1 MTDKIMEIDNN
12 KSVISIKNLAKSFD
26 DNSVLKNLNLE
37 LKKGETKSI
46 LGKSGSGKS
55 VLLKIIIGLI
65 PPDEGEIIVLGKKIS
80 DLEYKELLKMR
91 QKVGFIFQS
100 GALYDSMTVR
110 ENLEFPLIKHLN
122 LKQEE
127 IDKKVKEILDKVEL
141 KDAIEKMP
149 SELSGGMRKRVGV
162 ARALILKPEIMLW
175 DEPTTGLD
183 PETSHDISELIVK
196 TQKDFNVSSIVITHD
211 IPTVKT
217 VAGKI
222 SVLKDGHFL
231 AEGTF
236 DELKDSEE
244 EFVKSFFKYNL
255 V

>member
-1 MTDKIMEIDNN
+1 MLFGRTNIMTDKINEINNN
-12 KSVISIKNLAKSFD
+12 KNVSYIKNLAKSFYN
-26 DNSVLKNLNLE
+26 NSILKNLNLE

-127 IDKKVKEILDKVEL
+127 I
-141 KDAIEKMP
+141 
-149 SELSGGMRKRVGV
+149 
-162 ARALILKPEIMLW
+162 
-175 DEPTTGLD
+175 
-183 PETSHDISELIVK
+183 
-196 TQKDFNVSSIVITHD
+196 
-211 IPTVKT
+211 
-217 VAGKI
+217 
-222 SVLKDGHFL
+222 
-231 AEGTF
+231 
-236 DELKDSEE
+236 
-244 EFVKSFFKYNL
+244 
-255 V
+255 